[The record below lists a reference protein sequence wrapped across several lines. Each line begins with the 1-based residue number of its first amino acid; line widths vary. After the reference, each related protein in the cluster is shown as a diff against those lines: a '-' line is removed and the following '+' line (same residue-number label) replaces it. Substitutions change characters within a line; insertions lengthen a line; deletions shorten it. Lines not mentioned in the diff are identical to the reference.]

1 MKKRIGTRI
10 YDTETADLIHEAGG
24 VRVYRKQTRGRECF
38 AEIGGE
44 LHPLTETEA
53 SQYCRPAEPKTY
65 FVRLDHDS
73 HAKLAEIAKSEHCT
87 MSEAAR
93 KIIAGD
99 ASEVSAS

>member
-44 LHPLTETEA
+44 LHPLTEAEA

-87 MSEAAR
+87 MSEAVKRLILNRA
-93 KIIAGD
+93 
-99 ASEVSAS
+99 E

>member
-10 YDTETADLIHEAGG
+10 YDTETADLIYEEGG
-24 VRVYRKQTRGRECF
+24 LHVYRKQTRGRECF

-44 LHPLTETEA
+44 LHPLTEAEA

-73 HAKLAEIAKSEHCT
+73 HAKLAELAKAEDCT
-87 MSEAAR
+87 MSEAVKR
-93 KIIAGD
+93 LIFNSGR
-99 ASEVSAS
+99 